1 MPRKLH
7 TIRVLSLLPFLA
19 ILFIAVGI
27 PVIHPALHDHA
38 GIHSHWSH
46 LEYDCSSEAS
56 LVSTAETNE
65 CPLCTF
71 LATNHLQ
78 QVENSSVAF
87 QPIPI
92 PSLLSTQREVIAQNY
107 RYLPESRGPPDYTS

>member
-7 TIRVLSLLPFLA
+7 TIQVLSLLPFLA
-19 ILFIAVGI
+19 ILFISVGI

-46 LEYDCSSEAS
+46 LECDCSSEES
-56 LVSTAETNE
+56 LVSIEETEE

-78 QVENSSVAF
+78 QIENRSVAF
-87 QPIPI
+87 RPIPI
-92 PSLLSTQREVIAQNY
+92 PFLLTVQYQVFAQNY
-107 RYLPESRGPPDYTS
+107 RYLPESRGPPEYIS

>member
-1 MPRKLH
+1 
-7 TIRVLSLLPFLA
+7 LSLLPFLA
-19 ILFIAVGI
+19 IFFIAVGI

-56 LVSTAETNE
+56 LVSIAETDE

-78 QVENSSVAF
+78 QVENRSVAS

-92 PSLLSTQREVIAQNY
+92 PFLLTVQCQVLAQNY
-107 RYLPESRGPPDYTS
+107 RYLPESRGPPEYTS